1 MKPQKCSH
9 ERGKIMT
16 NKEYSID
23 NTIRTKF
30 IDAIEDVV
38 SEICGKCKTDYCWDC
53 GLTGM
58 EFSESLADTVISS
71 LDSERIRMEGVENA

>member
-1 MKPQKCSH
+1 
-9 ERGKIMT
+9 MT

-23 NTIRTKF
+23 NTIRTRF

-53 GLTGM
+53 GLTGTK
-58 EFSESLADTVISS
+58 FSENLADTIILN
-71 LDSERIRMEGVENA
+71 LDLERRRMEGVKNA